1 VQAVT
6 FTLYVDELRWRSH
19 LRATV
24 ESTPGI
30 VPVLKGN
37 GYGLGNARLAA
48 EAAELGVDTVAVG
61 TGDELAEVQRYFP
74 GDVLVLAPSYPA
86 PFPDPTGRIL
96 QTVAHLPT
104 LRAADGARV
113 VVEAVTSMHRHGLGA
128 PDVPALAALLN
139 GAGDVVPGSAVTA
152 KETAGSAW
160 PVSDPIT
167 APRAGSNEGASA
179 VRMEGLAFHLPM
191 DRHGGYDPAAEVADW
206 LRRLGAA
213 GVPTEVAWV
222 SHLTAADLDRL
233 RLEFPDTA
241 FRPRIGTALWLGDRG
256 ALQPRGTVLDV
267 HRLAR
272 GTRYGYRRR
281 RAPRD
286 SHLVV
291 VSGGTAHGVALEAPR
306 TARGPVGRGKAL
318 AIGTLA
324 AANLSLSPFR
334 WAGRQ
339 RWFAEPPHMH
349 VSLLLLPA
357 SVEPPEIGA
366 ELDCEARL
374 TTLHP
379 DRVAPLPG

>member
-1 VQAVT
+1 MT
-6 FTLYVDELRWRSH
+6 FTLYVDEARWRSH

-30 VPVLKGN
+30 VPVIKGN

-48 EAAELGVDTVAVG
+48 EAAALGVDTVAVG
-61 TGDELAEVQRYFP
+61 TADELAVVQEHFA

-86 PFPDPTGRIL
+86 PFDDPSRRVL
-96 QTVAHLPT
+96 QTAAHLPT
-104 LRAADGARV
+104 VRSAGGSRI
-113 VVEAVTSMHRHGLGA
+113 VVEAVTSMHRHGLGVT
-128 PDVPALAALLN
+128 DVPALAAALD
-139 GAGDVVPGSAVTA
+139 GTERPAAASSG
-152 KETAGSAW
+152 
-160 PVSDPIT
+160 PI
-167 APRAGSNEGASA
+167 RL
-179 VRMEGLAFHLPM
+179 EGLAFHLPM
-191 DRHGGYDPAAEVADW
+191 DRHGGYDPVAEVADW

-213 GVPTEVAWV
+213 GVPTQVAWV
-222 SHLTAADLDRL
+222 SHLDRL
-233 RLEFPDTA
+233 RGEFPATA
-241 FRPRIGTALWLGDRG
+241 FRPRIGTALWLGDRD

-267 HRLAR
+267 HRLPR

-281 RAPRD
+281 RASRD
-286 SHLVV
+286 CHLVV

-318 AIGTLA
+318 AQGTLA

-334 WAGRQ
+334 WAGRA

-357 SVEPPEIGA
+357 SVPPPEIGA
-366 ELDCEARL
+366 ELDCQARL

-379 DRVAPLPG
+379 DRVAPQSG